1 MARRPIGQG
10 LRRAVQPVWRWLLGG
25 VAIALVML
33 QVTGPVAAVRPVQQA
48 LTPPLLPIINGQTEL
63 LWYGQAAFRITT
75 PSGKVILIDPWLQNP
90 LNANG
95 AEDLANLD
103 RADLILITHGHNDH
117 VGDAKAIAERTKA
130 PLVSTFDLG
139 RALAATGGYPGDLV
153 DFNYQGNFGGEI
165 PLLDGEVKVAFI
177 PAVHSSAIATDGSP
191 AAYAGNPGGFVVSV
205 KDGPR
210 LYHTGDTD
218 LFADMAYISQFGKI
232 DWMLACIGGK
242 FTMGPERAAEAVKL
256 VNPSVVVPMHFGTFS
271 LPGTPEQ
278 FAAALRSQGAAAQLR
293 IMAVDEP
300 VMI

>member
-1 MARRPIGQG
+1 MARQRFGQD
-10 LRRAVQPVWRWLLGG
+10 LRRVWRWLVGGCAIAVLALQLTGPATAVQPV
-25 VAIALVML
+25 
-33 QVTGPVAAVRPVQQA
+33 QSA
-48 LTPPLLPIINGQTEL
+48 LTPQALSMATGQTEL

-117 VGDAKAIAERTKA
+117 VGDAKAIAERTQAK
-130 PLVSTFDLG
+130 LVSTFDLG

-153 DFNYQGNFGGEI
+153 EFNYQGNFGGEI
-165 PLLDGEVKVAFI
+165 PLLDGDVTVAFI

-210 LYHTGDTD
+210 IYHTGDTD

-256 VNPSVVVPMHFGTFS
+256 VNPSVVVPMHFGVFS

-278 FAAALRSQGAAAQLR
+278 FAAALRASGSTAQLR
-293 IMAVDEP
+293 MMAVDEP